1 MIPLDPLS
9 SNHYMIFM
17 DFSIAARKRATSD
30 FAIVPAVPK
39 SKTPMA
45 HNKEDL
51 IRKLVQIQEQ
61 ARITMEE
68 LPEKQK
74 LARDRL
80 KLIVGLAGYVAT
92 AVELAERQ
100 APEMALL
107 PEEKPRK
114 TLQ

>member
-1 MIPLDPLS
+1 MP
-9 SNHYMIFM
+9 
-17 DFSIAARKRATSD
+17 RK
-30 FAIVPAVPK
+30 
-39 SKTPMA
+39 
-45 HNKEDL
+45 NEDL

-68 LPEKQK
+68 LPAPQK

-92 AVELAERQ
+92 ALQLEER
-100 APEMALL
+100 APEVAPL
-107 PEEKPRK
+107 PEEPARRK

>member
-1 MIPLDPLS
+1 MP
-9 SNHYMIFM
+9 
-17 DFSIAARKRATSD
+17 RK
-30 FAIVPAVPK
+30 
-39 SKTPMA
+39 
-45 HNKEDL
+45 KEDL

-68 LPEKQK
+68 LPGTQK

-92 AVELAERQ
+92 AIQIDEQQQ
-100 APEMALL
+100 APEVAAL
-107 PEEKPRK
+107 PEDAPRK

>member
-1 MIPLDPLS
+1 MS
-9 SNHYMIFM
+9 
-17 DFSIAARKRATSD
+17 RRR
-30 FAIVPAVPK
+30 
-39 SKTPMA
+39 
-45 HNKEDL
+45 EDL

-68 LPEKQK
+68 LPAPQK

-92 AVELAERQ
+92 AIQLEEQRA
-100 APEMALL
+100 APEVAPL
-107 PEEKPRK
+107 PEESPRK

>member
-1 MIPLDPLS
+1 
-9 SNHYMIFM
+9 
-17 DFSIAARKRATSD
+17 
-30 FAIVPAVPK
+30 
-39 SKTPMA
+39 MA
-45 HNKEDL
+45 QNKEDL

-68 LPEKQK
+68 LPDTQK

-92 AVELAERQ
+92 AIQIEERQ
-100 APEMALL
+100 AEVAPL
-107 PEEKPRK
+107 PQEVPRK

>member
-1 MIPLDPLS
+1 MS
-9 SNHYMIFM
+9 
-17 DFSIAARKRATSD
+17 RK
-30 FAIVPAVPK
+30 
-39 SKTPMA
+39 
-45 HNKEDL
+45 KEDL

-68 LPEKQK
+68 LPATQK

-92 AVELAERQ
+92 AIQLDEQRAVPEV
-100 APEMALL
+100 APL
-107 PEEKPRK
+107 PEDSTRK

>member
-1 MIPLDPLS
+1 MP
-9 SNHYMIFM
+9 
-17 DFSIAARKRATSD
+17 RK
-30 FAIVPAVPK
+30 
-39 SKTPMA
+39 
-45 HNKEDL
+45 KEDL

-68 LPEKQK
+68 LPATQK

-92 AVELAERQ
+92 AIQIEEQQQ
-100 APEMALL
+100 APAVAAL
-107 PEEKPRK
+107 PEEAPRK